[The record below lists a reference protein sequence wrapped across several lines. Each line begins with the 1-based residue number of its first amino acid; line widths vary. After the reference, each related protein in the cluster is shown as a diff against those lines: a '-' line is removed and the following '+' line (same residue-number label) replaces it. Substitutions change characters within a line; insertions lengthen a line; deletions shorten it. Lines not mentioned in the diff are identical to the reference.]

1 MKNTGLFR
9 PGLAVLVALI
19 ATACSTSSEGSSK
32 PPVSSSTTS
41 ATTGAASPGGL
52 VEFRDEESRFAVGY
66 PADWQRLQSG
76 DPGVKLVVTKDERDS
91 FLARVVKLDT
101 PADTP
106 ALTTFQALTDEI
118 VKSSAGTEVLQG
130 PTKVDLGGLAGLWYF
145 YRFTDAG
152 SGQRGVHSHY
162 FLARGSTM
170 LSLVFQSLP
179 EDSFKA
185 AAPVFDQ
192 MVASFRGL

>member
-1 MKNTGLFR
+1 MKNTRSFR
-9 PGLAVLVALI
+9 IGLAVLITLI
-19 ATACSTSSEGSSK
+19 ATACSKSSEGSSK
-32 PPVSSSTTS
+32 PPDSSSTT
-41 ATTGAASPGGL
+41 ATTTAASPGEL

-106 ALTTFQALTDEI
+106 ALTSFQAITDQI
-118 VKSSAGTEVLQG
+118 VKSSASTEVLQG
-130 PTKVDLGGLAGLWYF
+130 PTKVDLGGMAGLWYF
-145 YRFTDAG
+145 YRFTDSG

-162 FLARGSTM
+162 FLADGSTM

-179 EDSFKA
+179 EESFKA
-185 AAPVFDQ
+185 VAPVFDQ
-192 MVASFRGL
+192 MVSSFRRL